1 MAYTSE
7 GNLCSGCRCRA
18 RSKEIP
24 TTKRVNTIQFFR
36 EALPNS
42 FVGRLTPVDAPHGKF
57 GSPAQLDK
65 TGRGAAVGFG
75 WIVQAG

>member
-1 MAYTSE
+1 M
-7 GNLCSGCRCRA
+7 
-18 RSKEIP
+18 
-24 TTKRVNTIQFFR
+24 TKRVNTTQPFR

-42 FVGRLTPVDAPHGKF
+42 FEGRQTPVDAPHEKY
-57 GSPAQLDK
+57 GSSAQLDK